1 MNALNQSGVSPPS
14 PPDKAER
21 PACFS
26 AGRRSFKRRSA
37 LLALLLAGLGAPPA
51 IAFPHVVQP
60 EDTLAKIAQRYYGKL
75 QLERVLSTANALD
88 GSRGGAL
95 YPGMLLEI
103 PALTYVTVGSGDTW
117 KSLATQYLGHEDRS
131 FLLAEINGQ
140 KPWIDP
146 ELGQI
151 VRLPYNL
158 SWRASGE
165 ESLATLAYRFLGS
178 TKHAYRLVTYNDLDE
193 DGPKK
198 GQILL
203 IPLSDLPLTNEGKE
217 AARLA
222 ATRLVEQGASE
233 RYLRQKS
240 SDQALREVALDV
252 RGGRYIAA
260 LEKGTRL
267 LEGGQLPEPARAEV
281 HRLLLETFVAL
292 GAVAA
297 ARTSCQNYLDLVEE
311 PMLDPILVS
320 PKVLD
325 ACRGLHK
332 TAPEPAPPPKALPPP
347 RDVDEEAEP

>member
-1 MNALNQSGVSPPS
+1 MARPLAALAV
-14 PPDKAER
+14 
-21 PACFS
+21 
-26 AGRRSFKRRSA
+26 
-37 LLALLLAGLGAPPA
+37 LLASSVTPEVA
-51 IAFPHVVQP
+51 AFPHVVQ
-60 EDTLAKIAQRYYGKL
+60 EGDSLAKIAQRYYGKM
-75 QLERVLSTANALD
+75 QLERILSTANGLD
-88 GSRGGAL
+88 GARGGAL
-95 YPGMLLEI
+95 YPGMILEI
-103 PALTYVTVGSGDTW
+103 PALTYVTVGNGDTW
-117 KSLATQYLGHEDRS
+117 KSLAVTHLGHEDRS

-158 SWRASGE
+158 SWRATGE

-178 TKHAYRLVTYNDLDE
+178 TKHAYRLVTYNDLGE
-193 DGPKK
+193 DGPQK
-198 GQILL
+198 GQVLL
-203 IPLSDLPLTNEGKE
+203 IPLSDLTLSSEGQE

-222 ATRLVEQGASE
+222 AAHLVQQGESE

-260 LEKGTRL
+260 LEKGVRL
-267 LEGGQLPEPARAEV
+267 LEGGQLPEPSRAET

-297 ARTSCQNYLDLVEE
+297 ARTSCQSYIDLAPE
-311 PMLDPILVS
+311 PMLDPIFVS
-320 PKVLD
+320 PKILE

-332 TAPEPAPPPKALPPP
+332 AAAAPVDQSEHEARPEPQ
-347 RDVDEEAEP
+347 REVEDEAEQ